1 MTLTDKAKFLI
12 ELTMALL
19 TITYTNLR
27 RIKDET
33 EECTPADYAAV
44 ERLNRLADE
53 LDDEVLELLRSIKR
67 RKGEDDEVLELL
79 LRGRGKKNGGSGES

>member
-27 RIKDET
+27 KIKDEIVD
-33 EECTPADYAAV
+33 CTPEEHEALD
-44 ERLNRLADE
+44 RLSRLADE
-53 LDDEVLELLRSIKR
+53 LDDRVSGVLQSIRR
-67 RKGEDDEVLELL
+67 RKWKGEEEW
-79 LRGRGKKNGGSGES
+79 K